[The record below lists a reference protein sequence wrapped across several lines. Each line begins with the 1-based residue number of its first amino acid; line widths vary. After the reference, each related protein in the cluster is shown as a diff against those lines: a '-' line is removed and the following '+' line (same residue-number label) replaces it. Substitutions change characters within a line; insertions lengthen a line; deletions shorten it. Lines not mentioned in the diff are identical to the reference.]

1 MASRRIGGRAIREAA
16 FRRLGLRSLGA
27 APAPSQYSRLAGR
40 RAAGPAPVVPRESG
54 CSRRAGSQTQTR
66 PEARTHARAAFQAV
80 RLVQKLFPILC
91 VETVDNSGICEPQ
104 ALGTQAGTPDAT
116 LSRPGAVCHP
126 ERRECAT
133 KRGDAQ
139 RKSAQ
144 RARTFW
150 RPAADQDLP
159 GR

>member
-80 RLVQKLFPILC
+80 RLVQKLLPTPVWKRWITRVF
-91 VETVDNSGICEPQ
+91 VNRRR
-104 ALGTQAGTPDAT
+104 LGTQAA
-116 LSRPGAVCHP
+116 
-126 ERRECAT
+126 
-133 KRGDAQ
+133 
-139 RKSAQ
+139 
-144 RARTFW
+144 RARLY
-150 RPAADQDLP
+150 R
-159 GR
+159 GRAP